1 MATARP
7 PKGYARLL
15 LVEVMADP
23 GADDRARVF
32 VEYETAQG
40 VRSAVLSSERAK
52 ELDLSDA
59 HLRKRLVPVP
69 RP

>member
-15 LVEVMADP
+15 LVQAMADP
-23 GADDRARVF
+23 RADDWGRVF
-32 VEYETAQG
+32 VEYETAWG
-40 VRSAVLSSERAK
+40 VRSTVLSPERAK
-52 ELDLSDA
+52 ELGLSDA
-59 HLRKRLVPVP
+59 HWRKQLVRIP

>member
-15 LVEVMADP
+15 MVEAMADP
-23 GADDRARVF
+23 RSDDWARVF
-32 VEYETAQG
+32 VEYETACG
-40 VRSAVLSSERAK
+40 VRTAVFSPERAK
-52 ELDLSDA
+52 ELGLFDA
-59 HLRKRLVPVP
+59 HWRQRLVPVP

>member
-15 LVEVMADP
+15 LVEAMADP
-23 GADDRARVF
+23 RTDDWARVF

-40 VRSAVLSSERAK
+40 VRSTALSPQRARELGLFDAHWRK
-52 ELDLSDA
+52 ELV
-59 HLRKRLVPVP
+59 RIP

>member
-15 LVEVMADP
+15 LVEATADP
-23 GADDRARVF
+23 GADDRGRVF

-40 VRSAVLSSERAK
+40 VRSTVLSPERTR
-52 ELDLSDA
+52 ELGLFDA
-59 HLRKRLVPVP
+59 H
-69 RP
+69 